1 MANTPA
7 PRARIFGVLAF
18 LFVAV
23 FIGSVAW
30 EGWLQPVTPSQAS
43 ETATAGS
50 APDCTDVS
58 NLPDNHALLGLKD
71 GCVEIAFEPDLA
83 PNHVA
88 QIKKL
93 ISEHFYDG
101 LKFHRVIPGFMA
113 QTGDPTGTGSG
124 GSELPDLKAEFSD
137 TPFERGTLGM
147 ARTMD
152 PNSANSQFFIMF
164 APAPHL
170 NGQYTVFG
178 KVVSGMEFVDN
189 IKKGSQANNGLVTDP
204 DTIIT
209 FRAK

>member
-1 MANTPA
+1 MANSTA

-23 FIGSVAW
+23 FIGYVAW
-30 EGWLQPVTPSQAS
+30 ENWLKPVTPPPA
-43 ETATAGS
+43 ETATTGE

-58 NLPDNHALLGLKD
+58 ALADDHALIGLKD
-71 GCVEIAFEPDLA
+71 GCVEIAFRPDLA

-88 QIKKL
+88 QIKTL
-93 ISEHFYDG
+93 IGEQFYDG

-124 GSELPDLKAEFSD
+124 GSDLPDLQAEFSD
-137 TPFERGTLGM
+137 ASFVRGALGM
-147 ARTMD
+147 ARTAD

-170 NGQYTVFG
+170 NGQYTIVG
-178 KVVSGMEFVDN
+178 EVVSGMEFVDN
-189 IKKGSQANNGLVTDP
+189 IKQGTQANNGLVTDP